1 MCIVDITE
9 KAESDLD
16 SISDYLAI
24 TLANPPAANAL
35 LDEIAD
41 AIDHIEDDPE
51 IYPLCLDSR
60 LADLGYR
67 KAVVKSYIMI
77 YDVDSMARLRMCCD
91 SSMVRKIT
99 LASFRVAAWVW

>member
-1 MCIVDITE
+1 MCIVEITE

-24 TLANPPAANAL
+24 TLANPLAANAL
-35 LDEIAD
+35 LDEIED

-51 IYPLCLDSR
+51 IFPLCLDSR

-67 KAVVKSYIMI
+67 KAVVESYIMI
-77 YDVDSMARLRMCCD
+77 YDVDSDGATAHVLRFFHGSED
-91 SSMVRKIT
+91 YPSK
-99 LASFRVAAWVW
+99 L